1 MKRHRG
7 DPVET
12 AIHRQTADVSAGL
25 PLWAETPA
33 PSKPSWAST
42 YTKAERN
49 RDIERLVPLAQ
60 ELAQKAG
67 KHGVTVSNL
76 RFAAIKDGLLTGEE
90 QGRRLS
96 FLGKVMHA
104 AGLVS
109 TGQYRRSDIAKS
121 HGNIQLI
128 WTLAEFAP
136 QQERAG

>member
-1 MKRHRG
+1 MF
-7 DPVET
+7 
-12 AIHRQTADVSAGL
+12 DV
-25 PLWAETPA
+25 
-33 PSKPSWAST
+33 PSKPQWAEK
-42 YTKAERN
+42 YTPAQRKA
-49 RDIERLVPLAQ
+49 DIERLVPLAQ
-60 ELAQKAG
+60 ELARKAG
-67 KHGVTVSNL
+67 RHGVTVSNL

-128 WTLAEFAP
+128 WTVPAFAP